1 MSRNS
6 EFSIQNSEWRRRL
19 PAGLLMAFF
28 ASALFG
34 ADQTGARLFYS
45 KAFPGS
51 NPAYVQVTVDSDGQ
65 VDYREAPDDDSP
77 LKFKLTEPEAGEVF
91 GLAEKLD
98 WFQHPIESGLKVA
111 FMGTKTFR
119 SERNGE
125 KHEVQFNYSE
135 DPSAKS
141 LWDWFE
147 KMTES
152 AQHRVDLDRAAK
164 YDKLGVFK
172 AVSQLGAAIEAKRVV
187 GLEQYL
193 PTLDRIIKNE
203 TYMHSARARASEIA
217 EYIRNG
223 KPPAQ

>member
-1 MSRNS
+1 VRV
-6 EFSIQNSEWRRRL
+6 R
-19 PAGLLMAFF
+19 F
-28 ASALFG
+28 AVSALFLLAG
-34 ADQTGARLFYS
+34 AALAAGPPAPNLFYS

-51 NPAYVQVTVDSDGQ
+51 DPAYIQVTLDAEGQ
-65 VDYREAPDDDSP
+65 VEYKEAPDDDLP
-77 LKFKLTEPEAGEVF
+77 LKFKLTEAEKAEVF
-91 GLAEKLD
+91 ALAEKLD
-98 WFQHPIESGLKVA
+98 WFKRPLESGLKVA

-119 SERNGE
+119 SERGAE
-125 KHEVQFNYSE
+125 KHEQQFNYSE
-135 DPSAKS
+135 DPAAKG

-147 KMTES
+147 RMTES
-152 AQHRVDLDRAAK
+152 AQQRVNLDRAAK

-172 AVSQLGAAIEAKRVV
+172 AVSQLAVAIENKRVV

-203 TYMHSARARASEIA
+203 SYMHTARARASEIA

>member
-1 MSRNS
+1 MKLSCILL
-6 EFSIQNSEWRRRL
+6 F
-19 PAGLLMAFF
+19 AGALLA
-28 ASALFG
+28 ADPG
-34 ADQTGARLFYS
+34 APRLFYS

-51 NPAYVQVTVDSDGQ
+51 NPAYTQVTLDNDGQ
-65 VDYREAPDDDSP
+65 VEYREAPDDDAP
-77 LKFKLTEPEAGEVF
+77 LKFKLSDAEKAEVF

-98 WFQHPIESGLKVA
+98 WFKHPVESGLKVA

-119 SERNGE
+119 CERGAE

-135 DPSAKS
+135 DPSARA

-147 KMTES
+147 RMTES
-152 AQHRVDLDRAAK
+152 AQFRVNLDRAAK

-172 AVSQLGAAIEAKRVV
+172 ALSQLGVAIENKRVV

-223 KPPAQ
+223 KPAAQ